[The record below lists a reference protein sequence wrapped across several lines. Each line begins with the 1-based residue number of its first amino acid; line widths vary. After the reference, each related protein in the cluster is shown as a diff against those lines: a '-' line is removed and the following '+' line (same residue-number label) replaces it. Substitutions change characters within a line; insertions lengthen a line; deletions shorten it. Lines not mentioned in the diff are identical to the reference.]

1 MIAPSATSQN
11 WGKEKEEEFF
21 KILQLETPLSAGVW
35 NKELPCYPRYY
46 LENVCIAAGS
56 MVFVFVHKA
65 LLCPTLQDSASS
77 NFIDENMLWSFK
89 VNFGLTICAYV
100 VRVPWKSLLFLCHPH
115 PLFLLSCC
123 QRIPLRWVLDCWT
136 DNIVPSTT
144 NLSFEGTADCPIP
157 KANYTLP
164 ILHVR
169 S

>member
-11 WGKEKEEEFF
+11 WGEEKEEEIF
-21 KILQLETPLSAGVW
+21 KILQVETPLSAGVW

-65 LLCPTLQDSASS
+65 FLCPTLQDLS
-77 NFIDENMLWSFK
+77 FIQFYWWKHAVVIQGELWPD
-89 VNFGLTICAYV
+89 NLC
-100 VRVPWKSLLFLCHPH
+100 VPWKSLWLFLCHPH

-136 DNIVPSTT
+136 DNIMPSTT
-144 NLSFEGTADCPIP
+144 NLSFEQMAHCPIP
-157 KANYTLP
+157 KANYTFP